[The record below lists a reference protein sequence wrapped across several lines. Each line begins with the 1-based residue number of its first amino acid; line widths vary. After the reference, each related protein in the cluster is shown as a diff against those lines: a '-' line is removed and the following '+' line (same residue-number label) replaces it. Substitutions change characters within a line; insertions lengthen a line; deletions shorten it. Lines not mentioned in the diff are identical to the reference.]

1 MEENDLAYFL
11 KNQRDITRSTISVI
25 EGIRRINIGGRFENK
40 KKARPWCNLSVE
52 QLPRDRFSN
61 GS

>member
-1 MEENDLAYFL
+1 MIGAM
-11 KNQRDITRSTISVI
+11 QRIDT
-25 EGIRRINIGGRFENK
+25 GGRFENK